1 MQDAPNMELRKCQA
15 WLLLAVKE
23 QRGGDKM
30 PKKTSYAKK
39 DDAIDKKMSTAMRKK
54 DDAMD
59 KRMGIKEGSKR
70 DVKMDTKM
78 LKSEKK
84 PTKKK

>member
-1 MQDAPNMELRKCQA
+1 VAKSS
-15 WLLLAVKE
+15 
-23 QRGGDKM
+23 
-30 PKKTSYAKK
+30 TAKK
-39 DDAIDKKMSTAMRKK
+39 DNVIDKKMSPAMRKK

-78 LKSEKK
+78 LNSAKK
-84 PTKKK
+84 PAKRK

>member
-1 MQDAPNMELRKCQA
+1 MAPRKCRA
-15 WLLLAVKE
+15 WLPLAVSV
-23 QRGGDKM
+23 QQGGNKM

-39 DDAIDKKMSTAMRKK
+39 DDAIDKKMSPAMRKK

-78 LKSEKK
+78 LKSAKK